1 MEFSLLDIAELS
13 PLELSN
19 KIFTYD
25 SKIKNNDLSKVNEI
39 GSPEIE

>member
-1 MEFSLLDIAELS
+1 LLDIANLS

-25 SKIKNNDLSKVNEI
+25 RRIIDSDLTKINEV
-39 GSPEIE
+39 GNAEVE